1 MWHWLLAS
9 TSPGVPVAP
18 LFYSDYDSESL
29 QIGVFGPALYHSY
42 HPSRTLLVMLAEP
55 DAVWKRNRTKES

>member
-1 MWHWLLAS
+1 M
-9 TSPGVPVAP
+9 AP